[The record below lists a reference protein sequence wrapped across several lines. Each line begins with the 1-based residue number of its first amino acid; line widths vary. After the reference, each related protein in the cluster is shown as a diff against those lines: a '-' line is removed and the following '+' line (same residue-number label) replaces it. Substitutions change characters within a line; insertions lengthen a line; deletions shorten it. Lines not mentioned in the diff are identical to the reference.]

1 MNIQKEE
8 EKDFFLKKNL
18 SFNINLKIPL
28 ENDEKNLLIKKKFF
42 SAFESFFFIL
52 KRNQKKK

>member
-28 ENDEKNLLIKKKFF
+28 ENDEKNLLKKKFF